1 MSKSDE
7 AEKTSAPKVPEHV
20 SGTLW
25 LLPIFLSLLG
35 GIIAWYI
42 SKDQDPRKAKHF
54 LYLGLILFFIPI
66 IIGAVIFVV
75 FAGLFFL

>member
-7 AEKTSAPKVPEHV
+7 AEKTSAPKVPGQV

-42 SKDQDPRKAKHF
+42 SKDQDPRKAKQF
-54 LYLGLILFFIPI
+54 LYLGLILFFLPI
-66 IIGAVIFVV
+66 IIGAVFFVA